1 MNDSKRTPTA
11 TTIGAILVVIAVV
24 AVGGPLLMGGQV
36 SSILSNVGNSIG
48 GGNFGSDFGGG
59 GDTTGNDTSGGDTAG
74 GTTTDPQAGDEID
87 GKTVE
92 TVETAPE
99 LLIIRTGELEI
110 EVGDLDAAVS
120 AARSRVVAVGGYIS
134 GSDQSADGGEAAAAV
149 TFRVPADRWDDALT
163 AVRGLATGTRKLHV
177 ETEAVTNQVIDL
189 GARITNLR
197 ATEAA
202 FQKIMSQATKISDIL
217 DVQHQLTAVRGE
229 IERLV
234 AEQAH
239 LEEQAAYGTLTVRF
253 VLPATPVVEE
263 VKAGWDPAADAD
275 AAAGTLIKIGQRGA
289 SFGIWVA
296 IVGVPLALGVIVL
309 VVFALV
315 ARRLLWRRGA
325 SAGEA

>member
-1 MNDSKRTPTA
+1 MNESERTPSYA
-11 TTIGAILVVIAVV
+11 TIGAFLVVIAVV
-24 AVGGPLLMGGQV
+24 AFGALVLMGGQV
-36 SSILSNVGNSIG
+36 SSILSNVGNSVG
-48 GGNFGSDFGGG
+48 GGDVGSGVS
-59 GDTTGNDTSGGDTAG
+59 GDTTGNDTSGGDTADSDTTG
-74 GTTTDPQAGDEID
+74 GATTGGQVADAAA
-87 GKTVE
+87 
-92 TVETAPE
+92 TAPE

-110 EVGDLDAAVS
+110 EVRDLEAAVS

-134 GSDQSADGGEAAAAV
+134 GSDQSATGDEGAAAV
-149 TFRVPADRWDDALT
+149 TFRIPADRWDDALA
-163 AVRGLATGTRKLHV
+163 AVRGLATATRNLHV

-202 FQKIMSQATKISDIL
+202 LQKIMAQASKIP
-217 DVQHQLTAVRGE
+217 DVLTVQKELTGVRGE

-234 AEQAH
+234 AEKAH

-275 AAAGTLIKIGQRGA
+275 AAAGTLIKMGQRGV

-309 VVFALV
+309 VVFALL
-315 ARRLLWRRGA
+315 ARRLFWRRGV